1 MKNFKLFSF
10 SFILSAWMISCG
22 ETSKKNNEDLSKTQK
37 SLFDS
42 SGEIANFTP
51 QGDEKGNGGDAVV
64 CFGDTQS
71 RALFVTSFNDYLAG
85 RDSRNPLD
93 DGRFRYSVQL
103 LDLYEYTLPV
113 GLPAQSREPIKLEG
127 DLMERFEKINARLA
141 LKSGLAEELAKNHQ
155 MIPLKSW
162 RAADGVV
169 EINDSYEA
177 VVLKP
182 DCLLMQVAVRQGS
195 VVYYNRRLVEQM
207 DTDNQFALYLHELV
221 YKVASDFK
229 IRNSIG
235 ARKVVGLLLSNESD
249 WASQSPETLYEE
261 FKVLNNEFE
270 FPMKTSMGEMWI
282 AKILERGS
290 SSKLI
295 KVKIS
300 LKEKPLFHL
309 WKLIMPPVN
318 GGRLDAVMELAALS
332 GNVESISNVNLSNLN
347 NEVVGKICTLRFET
361 QNRVPRTISCSD
373 GLDFSKGDEL
383 KVRASFISFQEGDA
397 NFFERIIADRFE
409 LNAGTLNL
417 KYEQE
422 VDVSF
427 HPRSLVPASVVA
439 EGVLSHRDETLGP
452 LSVKEFRLSQNGA
465 LKKVYQAKQLFD
477 QSLNFDGWKTSKGSF
492 VNALAFEEITWDE
505 DSQKLVEVLLSPPI
519 GLGGYYDVGLECDNA
534 VFRRLQ
540 RLRII
545 DGGRIQVNFFPGG
558 AFKYRAL
565 VHEDYTKTFTVNHR
579 CELVSSE

>member
-1 MKNFKLFSF
+1 MKQFKFISF
-10 SFILSAWMISCG
+10 SILLSTIVISCG
-22 ETSKKNNEDLSKTQK
+22 KSAVKSEKNSLENPK

-42 SGEIANFTP
+42 SGEITNFTP

-64 CFGDTQS
+64 CFGDTTT
-71 RALFVTSFNDYLAG
+71 RALFATSFQDYIAG

-93 DGRFRYSVQL
+93 DRRFKYSVQL

-113 GLPAQSREPIKLEG
+113 GLPAKSRAPIKLEG

-141 LKSGLAEELAKNHQ
+141 LKSGLADELSKNHQ

-249 WASQSPETLYEE
+249 WGSLSSEALYEE
-261 FKVLNNEFE
+261 FKVLNHEFE
-270 FPMKTSMGEMWI
+270 FPMNTPMGEMWI
-282 AKILERGS
+282 GKILDAGS
-290 SSKLI
+290 SSELM
-295 KVKIS
+295 KVKLS
-300 LKEKPLFHL
+300 LKDKPRFHL
-309 WKLIMPPVN
+309 WNLVLPAADN
-318 GGRLDAVMELAALS
+318 GRADAVMELDKDS
-332 GNVESISNVNLSNLN
+332 RNVELISNVNLSNLEN
-347 NEVVGKICTLRFET
+347 KIVGKICDLNFEA
-361 QNRVPRTISCSD
+361 QSRIPRSVRCSG
-373 GLDFSKGDEL
+373 GLDFSHGTEL
-383 KVRASFISFQEGDA
+383 KVRATFLSFQEGTV
-397 NFFERIIADRFE
+397 NYFERIIADRFE
-409 LNAGTLNL
+409 LNSGNLHL

-427 HPRSLVPASVVA
+427 HPGSLVPSSVVA
-439 EGVLSHRDETLGP
+439 KDFLTHSDETMGP
-452 LSVKEFRLSQNGA
+452 LSVKEFRLSQNGM
-465 LKKVYQAKQLFD
+465 LKSVINARQIFD
-477 QSLNFDGWKTSKGSF
+477 QKLSFLNWVTSKSAF
-492 VNALAFEEITWDE
+492 VRALTFDKITWDE
-505 DSQKLVEVLLSPPI
+505 EEHKIEEVIFSPPG
-519 GLGGYYDVGLECDNA
+519 GLGDEYNVTLSCDKLH
-534 VFRRLQ
+534 FRRPQ
-540 RLRII
+540 RLRFS
-545 DGGRIQVNFFPGG
+545 GAHLAVNFYPGG
-558 AFKYRAL
+558 EFSRFSR
-565 VHEDYTKTFTVNHR
+565 VDEDSTRTYIVNSS